1 MTEVPIRELRN
12 NTSGLVQ
19 RALTGEEI
27 VITVRGV
34 PTATLVPIPQGR
46 RTSFPGTEFFARLPK
61 YQADPQ
67 LAADLKSMGSEE
79 TDVVGPWVDGRQ

>member
-12 NTSGLVQ
+12 DTSGLVQ

-27 VITVRGV
+27 VITIRGV
-34 PTATLVPIPQGR
+34 PTAKLVPIAQGR
-46 RTSFPGTEFFARLPK
+46 RTSFPGTEFFARLPR

-67 LAADLKSMGSEE
+67 LAADLRAMGSEE